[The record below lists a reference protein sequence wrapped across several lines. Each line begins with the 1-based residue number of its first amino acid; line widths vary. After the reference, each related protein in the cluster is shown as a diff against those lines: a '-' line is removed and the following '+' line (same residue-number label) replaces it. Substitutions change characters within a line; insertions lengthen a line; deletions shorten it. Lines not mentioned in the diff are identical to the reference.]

1 MVVTRPSSDLR
12 NQYNEISEYCH
23 FSNEPVSIT
32 ENGVDDLVVLS
43 VPMYERITGKLEL
56 HKLLDEGIAAMES
69 ENYSDANE
77 FMDELDKEFL
87 SFFSIV

>member
-12 NQYNEISEYCH
+12 NQYNEISEYGH
-23 FSNEPVSIT
+23 FSNKPVFIT

-56 HKLLDEGIAAMES
+56 HRLLDEGLAAMES
-69 ENYSDANE
+69 ENYSDVNE
-77 FMDELDKEFL
+77 FMGELGKEFL
-87 SFFSIV
+87 SFL